1 MLFTEPTSKKNNPKL
16 ILIILPINSQY
27 LERGKIYGL
36 LDVRYH
42 RDSKNLLNF
51 KSRNLASLQV
61 TLLLFGRKSLLSE

>member
-1 MLFTEPTSKKNNPKL
+1 MLFTEPASKKNNPKL

-27 LERGKIYGL
+27 LELGKIYGL

-51 KSRNLASLQV
+51 ESRNLASFTSYSIV
-61 TLLLFGRKSLLSE
+61 IW